1 MVKNT
6 IRLALAAC
14 AIVAAACVPVDSPVG
29 PDAGDLPMVDAG
41 SPDAVPVDAPPPWEP
56 PDPILPDDPCV
67 ILDGMVS
74 VGHEVLYD
82 AHMANYSVRF
92 KDGQGLEASP
102 DIRQTGLL
110 EVENADLDKRE
121 TVEKRLGANVLADT
135 GDVPEDLDVR
145 RAIWARGNE
154 VVLQTHER
162 IYSRNHV
169 TDAATS
175 LWRDA
180 GAWTQMRLREAYAGA
195 FAEDVLSAD
204 VARIGEALVVTYGL
218 DAGSPNANSHIAV
231 FGPSMTQEAD
241 SDFGSSGSRPRL
253 SVRNSD
259 GVLMTFQSH
268 GGANQLNT
276 YRWTLGD
283 DLPPTFVTNPIAAL
297 PAGPGIWD
305 VHGAV
310 IEDSPFAPE
319 TVTAWMAAA
328 PLATEGTLVVRIEND
343 QGTFTGT
350 QTFAA
355 APGNLAD
362 VAVAVWPRQVSG
374 TIRVVTLRAFSNAG
388 TMTVNN
394 SWVDFDAASGGV
406 VGSASGST
414 ALADAANTVHSIAL
428 SFVDRENAYV
438 AVEQTGGTVRKVTY
452 YTLAR
457 GAGLIATGI
466 VHNATALATQGAIVS
481 GTPSDTLVS
490 AGAAPL
496 TPAFVEQLIS
506 TAGGTT
512 EVDDRAL
519 SRNGWIMFAPR
530 TEEVLARSMVGYT
543 GNFLTRSVRPAKGSL
558 ITVGDQVTW
567 GGPVSVLSAPVTEPL
582 NAIAACRIDRTQVP
596 NAPAYT
602 DDSVVSAHAGY
613 PRTYDGRNQPFEHD
627 WHTLPEINVFQFA
640 ATPGTT
646 FSQGVYQVAV
656 TWEWEDANGIR
667 YRSAPKFFTLDAS
680 AAAVREQ
687 FTVTFQAL
695 SHTERENVNAVIW
708 LTPANGTTLY
718 RIWTE
723 AATDTLGTQ
732 SITFDETQIPNYTE
746 LTASPY
752 NLTVDQIIARQ
763 EVLDQGGVP
772 LTQGVVPGERA
783 RVTDFVARA
792 GDRLWSRDP
801 LAGKLAR
808 FSIPSREASGFAMH
822 WPLAFALEQPEEQEV
837 TAALEMDG
845 RIVLGSTLGLALLTA
860 DGPDA
865 TGSGSFG
872 LPTTL
877 RTEIGIADQ
886 PQLARTPL
894 GYVFGTADG
903 PRLLTPG
910 LTVED
915 IGKLVERVYKIDGG
929 VIQAIV
935 YDQIREELVVL
946 GSAGATLRLN
956 TSTGRW
962 GSDPERLGRDLTV
975 TLDGTIY
982 LIRHDGKVLEQVQD
996 AWADGATGYA
1006 LAVSTPWVRDMARD
1020 GTTHSSFRLNSIHVS
1035 GEYLGAHDLFFD
1047 VYKDFNDATPWGTFQ
1062 VEAAAITA
1070 NNTANRG
1077 WIYGVRLGG
1086 RDSFLAARIVV
1097 RDGAEAGQTFRL
1109 AQVDVDVLTDKSS
1122 AYAELP
1128 ATHYASKV

>member
-1 MVKNT
+1 MQRA
-6 IRLALAAC
+6 IRFSVVVGLAVVWAGC
-14 AIVAAACVPVDSPVG
+14 WQVDPING
-29 PDAGDLPMVDAG
+29 PDAMPMVDAG
-41 SPDAVPVDAPPPWEP
+41 IPDAVPVDAPPPWDP
-56 PDPILPDDPCV
+56 PDPVLPNDPCV
-67 ILDGMVS
+67 ILDDDMVS
-74 VGHEVLYD
+74 AGHEVLYD
-82 AHMANYSVRF
+82 ARMANYSVRF
-92 KDGQGLEASP
+92 KDGMGLEASP

-121 TVEKRLGANVLADT
+121 TVEKRLGADVLADT

-154 VVLQTHER
+154 VLLQTHER
-162 IYSRNHV
+162 IYSMDPLI
-169 TDAATS
+169 TGTQ
-175 LWRDA
+175 WRDA
-180 GAWTQMRLREAYAGA
+180 GPWTQMRLRERYAGVV
-195 FAEDVLSAD
+195 DGDIMLAD
-204 VARIGEALVVTYGL
+204 HVQIGEAQVVAYQYDPEFPQFEVYGPGFNRLVSQSL
-218 DAGSPNANSHIAV
+218 GS
-231 FGPSMTQEAD
+231 Q
-241 SDFGSSGSRPRL
+241 SSPVRL
-253 SVRNSD
+253 SSPEDFV
-259 GVLMTFQSH
+259 VATYQTAA
-268 GGANQLNT
+268 GGNPLTASIWNP
-276 YRWTLGD
+276 GD
-283 DLPPTFVTNPIAAL
+283 SAPTGYQTVFAVMPSAD
-297 PAGPGIWD
+297 GIWD
-305 VHGAV
+305 VHSAKTAV
-310 IEDSPFAPE
+310 FDDV
-319 TVTAWMAAA
+319 VTAWMAAA
-328 PLATEGTLVVRIEND
+328 PLATEGSLEVRINAV
-343 QGTFTGT
+343 TGN
-350 QTFAA
+350 QSFAA
-355 APGNLAD
+355 APGNLAA
-362 VAVAVWPRQVSG
+362 VAVAVWPRRVAGMVGTQV
-374 TIRVVTLRAFSNAG
+374 RVVVLRAFSNAG

-394 SWVDFDAASGGV
+394 SWIDFDPATGAVVTSAA
-406 VGSASGST
+406 GST
-414 ALADAANTVHSIAL
+414 VLADAANTVHSIAL

-466 VHNATALATQGAIVS
+466 MHNATALATQGAIVS

-490 AGAAPL
+490 AGADPL

>member
-1 MVKNT
+1 MQRA
-6 IRLALAAC
+6 IRFSVVVGLAVVWAGC
-14 AIVAAACVPVDSPVG
+14 WQVDPIDG
-29 PDAGDLPMVDAG
+29 PDAMPMVDAG
-41 SPDAVPVDAPPPWEP
+41 IPDAVPVDAPPPWDP
-56 PDPILPDDPCV
+56 PEPILPDDPCV
-67 ILDGMVS
+67 ILDDNGLVS
-74 VGHEVLYD
+74 GEHEVVYD
-82 AHMANYSVRF
+82 ARMANYSVRF
-92 KDGQGLEASP
+92 KDGMGLEASP

-121 TVEKRLGANVLADT
+121 TVEKRLGADVLADT
-135 GDVPEDLDVR
+135 GDAPSDLDVR

-162 IYSRNHV
+162 IYSMDPLTTGV
-169 TDAATS
+169 Q
-175 LWRDA
+175 WIDA
-180 GAWTQMRLREAYAGA
+180 GPWTQMRLRERYAGVV
-195 FAEDVLSAD
+195 DGDILLAD
-204 VARIGEALVVTYGL
+204 HVQIGEAQVVAYQYDPEFPQFEVYGPGFNRIVSQSL
-218 DAGSPNANSHIAV
+218 GS
-231 FGPSMTQEAD
+231 Q
-241 SDFGSSGSRPRL
+241 SSPVRL
-253 SVRNSD
+253 SSPEDFV
-259 GVLMTFQSH
+259 VATFQTAA
-268 GGANQLNT
+268 GGNPLTASIWNP
-276 YRWTLGD
+276 GD
-283 DLPPTFVTNPIAAL
+283 QSATGYQTVFNVMPSAD
-297 PAGPGIWD
+297 GIWD
-305 VHGAV
+305 VHSAKTAV
-310 IEDSPFAPE
+310 FGDV
-319 TVTAWMAAA
+319 VTAWMAAA
-328 PLATEGTLVVRIEND
+328 PLATEGSLEVRINAV
-343 QGTFTGT
+343 TGN
-350 QTFAA
+350 QAFAA
-355 APGNLAD
+355 APGALSA
-362 VAVAVWPRQVSG
+362 VAVAVWPRRVAGMVGTQV
-374 TIRVVTLRAFSNAG
+374 RVVVLRAFSNAG

-394 SWVDFDAASGGV
+394 SWIDFDPATGAVVTSAA
-406 VGSASGST
+406 GST
-414 ALADAANTVHSIAL
+414 VLADAANTVHSIAL

-438 AVEQTGGTVRKVTY
+438 AVEQTSSAVPLTPAALVSRKVTY

-457 GAGLIATGI
+457 GAGLVAAGI
-466 VHNATALATQGAIVS
+466 VHDATTLATQGAIIS

-490 AGAAPL
+490 AGADPL
-496 TPAFVEQLIS
+496 TPGFVEQLIGIDGV
-506 TAGGTT
+506 AFA
-512 EVDDRAL
+512 VDEERSL
-519 SRNGWIMFAPR
+519 PRNGWVLYSPR
-530 TEEVLARSMVGYT
+530 TGEVLARSMVGYT
-543 GNFLTRSVRPAKGSL
+543 GNLKTRAARPAKGSL

-582 NAIAACRIDRTQVP
+582 NAVAACRIDRTQLP
-596 NAPAYT
+596 NAPANS
-602 DDSVVSAHAGY
+602 DGSVVSAHAGY
-613 PRTYDGRNQPFEHD
+613 PRAYSGNNIAPFEHD
-627 WHTLPEINVFQFA
+627 WHTLPRIFISPVTVGAGTPFLAGTYQYA
-640 ATPGTT
+640 A
-646 FSQGVYQVAV
+646 
-656 TWEWEDANGIR
+656 TWEWDDSNGIR
-667 YRSAPKFFTLDAS
+667 YRSAPSFGSLTSVAHEGFNVHVEGLT
-680 AAAVREQ
+680 
-687 FTVTFQAL
+687 
-695 SHTERENVNAVIW
+695 HTERENVNIVIW
-708 LTPANGTTLY
+708 VSAANGSTVH

-723 AATDTLGTQ
+723 PAVTTVRVQTMA
-732 SITFDETQIPNYTE
+732 IDESQIPNFSSYSD
-746 LTASPY
+746 A
-752 NLTVDQIIARQ
+752 DAAIIAQ
-763 EVLDQGGVP
+763 EQLDQGGVP

-783 RVTDFVARA
+783 RVTDFVTRA

-801 LAGKLAR
+801 LEGKLAR

-822 WPLAFALEQPEEQEV
+822 WPLAFALEEPEEREV

-865 TGSGSFG
+865 TGAGSFG

-962 GSDPERLGRDLTV
+962 GSDPNRLGRDLTV

-1020 GTTHSSFRLNSIHVS
+1020 GTTHSSFRLNAIHVS

-1047 VYKDFNDATPWGTFQ
+1047 VYKDFNDAAPWGTFQ
-1062 VEAAAITA
+1062 VEAADITA

-1077 WIYGVRLGG
+1077 WIYGVRIGG
-1086 RDSFLAARIVV
+1086 RDSFYAARIVV
-1097 RDGAEAGQTFRL
+1097 RDGAEENQTFRL
-1109 AQVDVDVLTDKSS
+1109 AQLDVDVLTDKSS
-1122 AYAELP
+1122 QYAELP